1 MATKEKKI
9 LQQLTRT
16 YNDRA
21 SIIQGFVNFITKY
34 DALVHS
40 VEIETRLQGLEDAK
54 LAFEVARDKLLVE
67 NDDCDSEQL
76 RIDRE
81 LFYQQYYQVKGFL
94 TNKMAEENI
103 TRLDTSVRFGG
114 NSTLSQTLHGASRV
128 RLPKMELPTFSGEIT
143 QWLTYKD
150 RFTSMVHDVADL
162 SDVLK
167 LQYLLASLKGEAA
180 QQFDHVQ
187 LIDGNYASTW
197 KALTD
202 RYDNSKVTRREYFKA
217 LVHLEP
223 MTSDSVSE
231 LTRVVNEIKRL
242 VRGMERL
249 KEPITHWDTPLV
261 ALTMLKLDKQQL
273 LEWERASADATE
285 DKYKM
290 MIEFLEKQTKMFNNV
305 SSHSIRVITTKS
317 ASNTKSAT
325 SNNVS
330 SSLPGKLSGKALGRI
345 SQPRG
350 SQAVAMACTAEA
362 RGENMARCSL
372 CSENHPLASCS
383 KFEEMSL
390 DERQRVIAS
399 DTLCF
404 NCLKGNH
411 RARFCRSR
419 ERCKIC
425 KGRHHVLMCRKPSES
440 QLNSNSHGIHQE
452 GRLTRGKEQVTM
464 INAMARGDTKKS
476 MVWLSTVQV
485 LISNSWGVEVPVRAL
500 LDQGSQ
506 CNFISEAVAQQ
517 LRLKKRRV
525 QRPLSG
531 VGAAV
536 FNVETLVSVDVKS
549 RNSSYAACLECLVLP
564 KVTARFP
571 AQYIDIK
578 WWKIPEDLPLADPGF
593 NQPEKIDLLIGA
605 EIFGELLQQGQLRL
619 APHLPMLLET
629 KLGWIISGR
638 EVCKGSI
645 ESSVTLANCV
655 LSEEKLNAAMEQ
667 LVMLENI
674 PEERVQSSEE
684 EAMEQWYL
692 HTTTR
697 EKTGR
702 YVVELPKIPQYEER
716 LGDSMQGAVKRFA
729 SIERRLARDNRLKEQ
744 YSEFMEEYLRLGHMT
759 EVSSAEKEH
768 MEGSRYY
775 LPHHAV
781 LKQASTTTKCRVVF
795 DASHK
800 TSTGTSLNDIL
811 LNGPQLQD
819 DIVSIL
825 LRFRMRRIG
834 VVADV
839 EKMYRQVLVSPTD
852 RNLQCILWRKEGS
865 ENVSTF
871 QLNTITYGTACAP
884 YLAIRT
890 LRKIFEDHEES
901 HPKAMCWYND
911 FYVDDLLSGADTE
924 EEVQQIRS
932 QLVEMLGSAG
942 FRIRKWASNA
952 ANALKDVP
960 KEDLAVSEEV
970 NIEGAGVGTL
980 GLVWKPN
987 LDVFSIRV
995 PVIDT
1000 SKPIT
1005 KRNVLS
1011 NLAKMY
1017 DPLGFLDP
1025 IKMKGKLLMQTLRTL
1040 KEPNG
1045 RTWSWDAELPEKIQS
1060 EYSVFSGK
1068 LNLLDGIVVPRYPK
1082 LGTNW
1087 QYHIFC
1093 DASER
1098 GYGACVYIRSGSVT
1112 KGFNISLIISKSK
1125 VAPLSKKLVIARLE
1139 LCGALLASRLYQF
1152 IRNAQLQEAP
1162 CFIWTDSMTTWHWIN
1177 GSPHTW
1183 KTFVANRVAKIQTLT
1198 KHCVWRHVPGLQNPA
1213 DLVSRGCDP
1222 DDFCKN
1228 SLWWSGPEW
1237 LALNEEN
1244 WPDPPETGASPEIV
1258 TIAIEEERAAASA
1271 STESSEK
1278 KNMFSE
1284 HLFKRISSYTTL
1296 CRVVAYCMRF
1306 GTAMKSKRKQLSTSL
1321 STEEILNAEIRISR
1335 LAQVE
1340 VFSEEIRQLRKGD
1353 RVPGKSPLS
1362 TLATYLDDHGLVRVK
1377 GRLDNSSLS
1386 DWTKHP
1392 IVIPKTHQLSELL
1405 VQHYHRKLLHA
1416 APQLTAIAL
1425 RQRFWVLG
1433 ARTTIRKVCRECVIC
1448 FKAKPSS
1455 VVQPM
1460 AQLPAERVMKARPFS
1475 ISGVDYCGPVFIK
1488 GSHRKAA
1495 PIKAFIAVFVCF
1507 VTKAVHLELVSNL
1520 STEAFLAALRRFV
1533 ARRGLVSEMQSDNG
1547 TNFKGAANELNALYK
1562 LLQSSQFQNSVQ
1574 EWSSSSRIT
1583 WRFIP
1588 PRAPHFGGLWE
1599 AAVRSM
1605 KLHLKRVLGDTSL
1618 TYEDMTTLLTE
1629 IEGCLNSRPITP
1641 MSDDPADLEAL
1652 TPGHFLTGSNMQQ
1665 LPNLDMKDVPENRLN
1680 HWRATQQRAQHFWNR
1695 WHKEYLQQLNARTKW
1710 NGIATELKPGM
1721 MEEELDELPGVSE
1734 WTGA

>member
-16 YNDRA
+16 YNDRV
-21 SIIQGFVNFITKY
+21 STIHGFVNFITNY
-34 DALVHS
+34 DELVHS
-40 VEIETRLQGLEDAK
+40 VEIETRLQDLEDAK

-67 NDDCDSEQL
+67 NDDCDTEQL

-94 TNKMAEENI
+94 NNKMAEENI

-114 NSTLSQTLHGASRV
+114 NSTLSQTLHGASR
-128 RLPKMELPTFSGEIT
+128 
-143 QWLTYKD
+143 
-150 RFTSMVHDVADL
+150 
-162 SDVLK
+162 

-290 MIEFLEKQTKMFNNV
+290 MIEFLEKQTKMFTNV

-317 ASNTKSAT
+317 
-325 SNNVS
+325 S
-330 SSLPGKLSGKALGRI
+330 S
-345 SQPRG
+345 
-350 SQAVAMACTAEA
+350 
-362 RGENMARCSL
+362 
-372 CSENHPLASCS
+372 
-383 KFEEMSL
+383 
-390 DERQRVIAS
+390 
-399 DTLCF
+399 
-404 NCLKGNH
+404 
-411 RARFCRSR
+411 
-419 ERCKIC
+419 
-425 KGRHHVLMCRKPSES
+425 RKPSES

-549 RNSSYAACLECLVLP
+549 RNSSYAACLERLVLP
-564 KVTARFP
+564 KVTARFQ

-578 WWKIPEDLPLADPGF
+578 GWKIPEDLPLADPGF

-655 LSEEKLNAAMEQ
+655 LSEENLNAAMEQ

-702 YVVELPKIPQYEER
+702 YVVELPKIPQYKER

-759 EVSSAEKEH
+759 EVSSAEKEL

-775 LPHHAV
+775 LTRHAV
-781 LKQASTTTKCRVVF
+781 LKQASTTTKCRMVF

-839 EKMYRQVLVSPTD
+839 EKMYRQVLVSPAD
-852 RNLQCILWRKEGS
+852 RNLQCILWRKEWS

-987 LDVFSIRV
+987 FDVFSIRV

-1025 IKMKGKLLMQTLRTL
+1025 IKMKGKLLMQTLWTL

-1271 STESSEK
+1271 FTESSEK
-1278 KNMFSE
+1278 KKMFSE

-1340 VFSEEIRQLRKGD
+1340 VFSEEIKQLRKGD

-1392 IVIPKTHQLSELL
+1392 IVIPKTHQLSEL
-1405 VQHYHRKLLHA
+1405 
-1416 APQLTAIAL
+1416 
-1425 RQRFWVLG
+1425 
-1433 ARTTIRKVCRECVIC
+1433 IRYK
-1448 FKAKPSS
+1448 S
-1455 VVQPM
+1455 
-1460 AQLPAERVMKARPFS
+1460 
-1475 ISGVDYCGPVFIK
+1475 
-1488 GSHRKAA
+1488 
-1495 PIKAFIAVFVCF
+1495 
-1507 VTKAVHLELVSNL
+1507 
-1520 STEAFLAALRRFV
+1520 
-1533 ARRGLVSEMQSDNG
+1533 
-1547 TNFKGAANELNALYK
+1547 GAARVVSPGDLF
-1562 LLQSSQFQNSVQ
+1562 LLVLRISVDC
-1574 EWSSSSRIT
+1574 
-1583 WRFIP
+1583 
-1588 PRAPHFGGLWE
+1588 G
-1599 AAVRSM
+1599 
-1605 KLHLKRVLGDTSL
+1605 K
-1618 TYEDMTTLLTE
+1618 
-1629 IEGCLNSRPITP
+1629 
-1641 MSDDPADLEAL
+1641 
-1652 TPGHFLTGSNMQQ
+1652 
-1665 LPNLDMKDVPENRLN
+1665 
-1680 HWRATQQRAQHFWNR
+1680 QRYVQ
-1695 WHKEYLQQLNARTKW
+1695 
-1710 NGIATELKPGM
+1710 
-1721 MEEELDELPGVSE
+1721 
-1734 WTGA
+1734 

>member
-1 MATKEKKI
+1 
-9 LQQLTRT
+9 
-16 YNDRA
+16 
-21 SIIQGFVNFITKY
+21 
-34 DALVHS
+34 
-40 VEIETRLQGLEDAK
+40 
-54 LAFEVARDKLLVE
+54 
-67 NDDCDSEQL
+67 
-76 RIDRE
+76 
-81 LFYQQYYQVKGFL
+81 
-94 TNKMAEENI
+94 MAEENI

-317 ASNTKSAT
+317 VNYLERHLG
-325 SNNVS
+325 VS
-330 SSLPGKLSGKALGRI
+330 
-345 SQPRG
+345 
-350 SQAVAMACTAEA
+350 V
-362 RGENMARCSL
+362 
-372 CSENHPLASCS
+372 
-383 KFEEMSL
+383 
-390 DERQRVIAS
+390 
-399 DTLCF
+399 
-404 NCLKGNH
+404 
-411 RARFCRSR
+411 SR
-419 ERCKIC
+419 EVHKRSQWHVRQKLEEKIWL
-425 KGRHHVLMCRKPSES
+425 GVHY
-440 QLNSNSHGIHQE
+440 LNSNSHGIHQE

-578 WWKIPEDLPLADPGF
+578 GWKIPEDLPLADPGF

-655 LSEEKLNAAMEQ
+655 LSEENLNAAMEQ

-674 PEERVQSSEE
+674 PEERVQSSEQ

-839 EKMYRQVLVSPTD
+839 EKMYRQVLVSPAD

-932 QLVEMLGSAG
+932 QLVEMFGSAG

-1025 IKMKGKLLMQTLRTL
+1025 IKMKGKLLMQTLWTL

-1278 KNMFSE
+1278 KKMFSE

-1340 VFSEEIRQLRKGD
+1340 VFSEEIKQLRKGD

-1392 IVIPKTHQLSELL
+1392 IVIPKTHQLSELII
-1405 VQHYHRKLLHA
+1405 VDRIEVIKQ
-1416 APQLTAIAL
+1416 
-1425 RQRFWVLG
+1425 V
-1433 ARTTIRKVCRECVIC
+1433 VCRDLILLALLEDLPKSKDLVGGR
-1448 FKAKPSS
+1448 FASNKPSL
-1455 VVQPM
+1455 VVSDEICSKGRKS
-1460 AQLPAERVMKARPFS
+1460 AEKYAGQDLIGGIKDCDGSEVS
-1475 ISGVDYCGPVFIK
+1475 IV
-1488 GSHRKAA
+1488 
-1495 PIKAFIAVFVCF
+1495 
-1507 VTKAVHLELVSNL
+1507 
-1520 STEAFLAALRRFV
+1520 
-1533 ARRGLVSEMQSDNG
+1533 
-1547 TNFKGAANELNALYK
+1547 
-1562 LLQSSQFQNSVQ
+1562 
-1574 EWSSSSRIT
+1574 
-1583 WRFIP
+1583 
-1588 PRAPHFGGLWE
+1588 
-1599 AAVRSM
+1599 
-1605 KLHLKRVLGDTSL
+1605 
-1618 TYEDMTTLLTE
+1618 
-1629 IEGCLNSRPITP
+1629 
-1641 MSDDPADLEAL
+1641 
-1652 TPGHFLTGSNMQQ
+1652 
-1665 LPNLDMKDVPENRLN
+1665 
-1680 HWRATQQRAQHFWNR
+1680 
-1695 WHKEYLQQLNARTKW
+1695 
-1710 NGIATELKPGM
+1710 
-1721 MEEELDELPGVSE
+1721 
-1734 WTGA
+1734 